1 MMLDHALRWAV
12 LDGSPGSWAQI
23 CPALAGGIPEELPDA
38 TLGGGHGRLPGGGG
52 ARVEP
57 EVGIF
62 QLPKER
68 LEEFQ
73 AKW

>member
-1 MMLDHALRWAV
+1 MRLDHALRWVV
-12 LDGSPGSWAQI
+12 LDGSPGSWAQV

-38 TLGGGHGRLPGGGG
+38 MLGGGHGRLPGGGG

-62 QLPKER
+62 QLQKER
-68 LEEFQ
+68 LEE
-73 AKW
+73 W

>member
-62 QLPKER
+62 QLPKEKP
-68 LEEFQ
+68 EEFQ